1 MPYPFRQMSNKE
13 IQKLSERKWE
23 PGPDKS
29 DDRNVTVKSSDK
41 ISSQGIHPKAAEK
54 NLLSY
59 PHK

>member
-1 MPYPFRQMSNKE
+1 MPYPFRQMSNKQM
-13 IQKLSERKWE
+13 QKLSKRNMSLGLDESDVRK
-23 PGPDKS
+23 
-29 DDRNVTVKSSDK
+29 VTVKPSDK